1 MRNKPYSLYLIA
13 LVIIILILES
23 VLFVVAFKWLGIW
36 PILTWVIGAAM
47 VGGYLLYQQYF
58 QMEQIRAELKAAF
71 TEEDAIK
78 PTEVVFKKLI
88 FPFIGA
94 WLLILPGFITDLLA
108 VICFLP
114 FLPRLMG
121 RWITLKPRRE
131 VEPDHS
137 SSPPSRPS
145 SRPTRKGKQKRKR

>member
-23 VLFVVAFKWLGIW
+23 VLLVVVFKWLGIW
-36 PILTWVIGAAM
+36 PILIWVSAAAM
-47 VGGYLLYQQYF
+47 FGGYLLYQQYF
-58 QMEQIRAELKAAF
+58 QMEQTRAELKAAF
-71 TEEDAIK
+71 TEEDKIK

-131 VEPDHS
+131 VESNHPDA
-137 SSPPSRPS
+137 PPRPS